1 MAVVC
6 GDGALL
12 DRCCWGLELC
22 VMAVVCCGWW
32 SVGQV
37 LLRSGTVCD
46 GCCMLWMVVCWTG
59 AVEVWNC
66 VWWLLCVVD
75 GCLLDRC
82 CWGLEPCVMAVV
94 CGGWCS
100 VSQVLL
106 RSGTACDGCCMRW
119 MVLCWTGAVEVWNC
133 VWWLLY
139 AVDGCLLDRC
149 CWGLE
154 PCVMA
159 VVCGGWCS
167 VGQVLLRS
175 GIVCDVCCGWWSV
188 GQVLLKSGTV
198 CDGWCMRW
206 MVVCWTGAFEVWNHA
221 WWLLYAVDGA

>member
-6 GDGALL
+6 G
-12 DRCCWGLELC
+12 
-22 VMAVVCCGWW
+22 GWW

-37 LLRSGTVCD
+37 LLRSGIVCD
-46 GCCMLWMVVCWTG
+46 GCCVWWMVGCWIG
-59 AVEVWNC
+59 AVEVWN
-66 VWWLLCVVD
+66 
-75 GCLLDRC
+75 R
-82 CWGLEPCVMAVV
+82 
-94 CGGWCS
+94 
-100 VSQVLL
+100 
-106 RSGTACDGCCMRW
+106 
-119 MVLCWTGAVEVWNC
+119 

-139 AVDGCLLDRC
+139 AVDGALLARC

-154 PCVMA
+154 LRVMA

-175 GIVCDVCCGWWSV
+175 GTACDGCCMRWMVVCWTGAVEVWNRAWWLLYAVDGALLGRCCWGLELCVMAAVCCGWWSV

-206 MVVCWTGAFEVWNHA
+206 MVVCWTGAFEVWKHA